1 LSLSAERQIIYDIE
15 KDIMDTIVG
24 DMMFHAEDQDD
35 NDADCRN
42 PTLREV

>member
-1 LSLSAERQIIYDIE
+1 
-15 KDIMDTIVG
+15 MDTIVG